1 MYDVRTGRYHGFTKR
16 IDLTVKPGRA
26 LVLSHLPYRVA
37 GLELITGR
45 PEGTPY
51 RPGETVEVTVRVT
64 AVRRF
69 EVVPAE

>member
-1 MYDVRTGRYHGFTKR
+1 M
-16 IDLTVKPGRA
+16 
-26 LVLSHLPYRVA
+26 LSHLPYRVA